1 MGETAAV
8 LCSRRSWLRTSL
20 EKCGSL
26 PPPRPLLQ
34 MHNCRRHLSFRS
46 HPVPPFKTKAGAL
59 FSFQSYR
66 EGKLVGTNKLKF
78 TLLAAAGWLFLPFPW
93 THLPSTRTGP
103 KVVDHSSDL
112 GMILPAP
119 MPYFAQW
126 SGGCKNGWV
135 DLAGDRSQASRG
147 GRAPAPP
154 ALCAPEQLTCCSA
167 REKCSVQRAAG

>member
-1 MGETAAV
+1 MRK
-8 LCSRRSWLRTSL
+8 SSTSSPPPANAQFPSPPFL
-20 EKCGSL
+20 SL
-26 PPPRPLLQ
+26 PP
-34 MHNCRRHLSFRS
+34 S
-46 HPVPPFKTKAGAL
+46 PPFKTKAGAL

-66 EGKLVGTNKLKF
+66 EGKLVGRNKLKF
-78 TLLAAAGWLFLPFPW
+78 ALLAAAGWLFLPFCLD
-93 THLPSTRTGP
+93 TTGP
-103 KVVDHSSDL
+103 KGVDHSSDL